1 MYILFHKYKDCLL
14 LSILYVSSYD
24 LTQSFEHAS
33 PLHCCN
39 LLTHQHNKHLISVM
53 KRTWMMPSKTC
64 SYKALTVFNETKID
78 FNKC

>member
-39 LLTHQHNKHLISVM
+39 LLTHQHNKHL
-53 KRTWMMPSKTC
+53 K
-64 SYKALTVFNETKID
+64 FNEKELDDALYSLTL
-78 FNKC
+78 NSVQ